1 MQMKKIYSLIAL
13 FAMIIASVSINA
25 QKYSPEEEATEIQPG
40 VQYLLRNASSNR
52 FATNGSAGTTA
63 QAVDDNSL
71 WVFEKTGKQVDG
83 YDTWR
88 IKNVGTGQY
97 WQKESP
103 KIMPEGTENG
113 AEGCYREDGFDI
125 HGYIGCN
132 AAWGSADNAMEVTIE
147 FASGADARTTG
158 AGSGDGFVI
167 CNAEVFSWSTD
178 GGATLANEGYYRL
191 DTQTSGVENFCFAPW
206 NVATK
211 WTIWTAHENT
221 PKDKLEILLE
231 EVASAELDFS
241 EDNIGTLPGLYAQET
256 VTAWNELYTRAQNS
270 VLQDLSDT
278 EYEALFKE
286 LTEGFAKIKTAVN
299 PVVEGYYYIVNGL
312 SAFEEQQGYKKAI
325 YGNSTTE
332 PRWKNWDQ
340 ADYAFLW
347 KFEPK
352 GEGWSVKNVL
362 YDSYM
367 HGAAETGNS
376 KPLSM
381 KTSTDRV
388 ITFTALGKG
397 MWNIKDNFSSASYHA
412 NGHGGGAGAGS
423 NLVTWNGGLE
433 SASAWQIVPVTD
445 QEYIQGAINAHAQIL
460 IKEKLS
466 GLIVEGGKL
475 YDNLFVSTVD
485 YDNPLVTEAADEHMI
500 NEEGNQFLYNRK
512 EGNEGRYAALIDGV
526 LGYKNE
532 EGKYQMKD
540 ADGQWTY
547 FHGCWSN
554 TVDKL
559 NGYSNYSKDFL
570 QVDFKKGVQKFVYRS
585 YCRADN
591 PNAQPSQVGVYVT
604 NDTTGYCTM
613 TDKWT
618 RIATIYPKKCV
629 AEEPYVSP
637 LFELDQEYR
646 YVRFVIESTY
656 NNVRYAC
663 YGEFNL
669 YPAET
674 DQTLS
679 QYYYADG
686 MKAAADKLK
695 EVNERVSAA
704 VEAGTATEAMIDE
717 LKAAIAAVKALYADP
732 TELKS
737 LIAEVPA
744 YIEKATVGENFGNI
758 KTQGSIDDLTNAYAA
773 ATEFSL
779 EGAVQKS
786 ALDAVTNSLKSAKYA
801 FLNDMVTPEAGKW
814 YTINNM
820 CTGEGKDAWINAAI
834 YATGVAEG
842 NKLSWSNEGL
852 DGKATGLWRFVP
864 VEDAEKPNT
873 VYIQNMATGMYIG
886 SEANDNKLSTAT
898 TLSTTPVPFVFTFVG
913 GDSTAIVPASN
924 TAKTG
929 LHAAAANKA
938 VVGWYYTDNTASLW
952 TFTEPELEGVAVPV
966 AEGLN
971 AKVLPFAVD
980 GLSDFNEYQFYAIAN
995 IEKDASGIYTI
1006 SLYEKDSFEA
1016 GEPFFVDVPRNEVVE
1031 GEDPI
1036 ESEILAYVPTDLT
1049 TTAGSSNGLVGV
1061 FANTTLLA
1069 GMGVVGADGEWTAS
1083 AEGATIGGQAGY
1095 IDVSK
1100 FTGAVDGVEIVKT
1113 IVIEGLND
1121 YTGVGSIDAE
1131 NGVKVVKGIFTV
1143 DGKAVSAPQKG
1154 LIYII
1159 NGKKVRF

>member
-13 FAMIIASVSINA
+13 FAMIIAPVSINA
-25 QKYSPEEEATEIQPG
+25 QKYSPEEEAIEIQEG
-40 VQYLLRNASSNR
+40 VKYILRNAATPTE
-52 FATNGSAGTTA
+52 FASTGTPGITS
-63 QAVDDNSL
+63 QVVDDDNL
-71 WVFEKTGKQVDG
+71 WMFEKTGNRVDD
-83 YDTWR
+83 YATWR
-88 IKNVGTGQY
+88 IKRVSTGLY

-103 KIMPEGTENG
+103 KIMPEGAQDG

-132 AAWGSADNAMEVTIE
+132 ATWGSAENAMEVTIE
-147 FASGADARTTG
+147 LADGGAPRTTG
-158 AGSGDGFVI
+158 ATTTGFVI
-167 CNAEVFSWSTD
+167 CNAEVFSWSQD
-178 GGATLANEGYYRL
+178 GGETLANQGYYRL
-191 DTQTSGVENFCFAPW
+191 EHQRGTEISFAPW
-206 NVATK
+206 NEGST
-211 WTIWTAHENT
+211 WTIWTAHENS

-241 EDNIGTLPGLYAQET
+241 EDNIGTLPGVYAQET
-256 VTAWNELYTRAQNS
+256 VTAWNELYTRAQNA
-270 VLQDLSDT
+270 VIQDLSDA
-278 EYEALFKE
+278 EYEAIFNE

-325 YGNSTTE
+325 YGNSTTD

-367 HGAAETGNS
+367 HGAAETGKS

-412 NGHGGGAGAGS
+412 NGHGGGAGTGS

-475 YDNLFVSTVD
+475 YDNLFVSTVN
-485 YDNPLVTEAADEHMI
+485 YDNPLVTKADDACMI

-512 EGNEGRYAALIDGV
+512 EGTEGRYAALIDGITESV
-526 LGYKNE
+526 KNE
-532 EGKYQMKD
+532 SGDYTNKD
-540 ADGQWTY
+540 ENDQWAY

-559 NGYSNYSKDFL
+559 NGYSDYSKDFL
-570 QVDFKKGVQKFVYRS
+570 QVDFQTNPAQKFVFRS
-585 YCRADN
+585 YRRAN
-591 PNAQPSQVGVYVT
+591 SSNAQPTQMGVYVT
-604 NDTTGYCTM
+604 NDTTGYCTR

-618 RIATIYPKKCV
+618 RVATIYPNTCNV
-629 AEEPYVSP
+629 NEPYVSP
-637 LFELDQEYR
+637 LFDLDQPYQ
-646 YVRFVIESTY
+646 YVRFVIENT
-656 NNVRYAC
+656 NNGVRYC
-663 YGEFNL
+663 TYSEFNL
-669 YPAET
+669 YPAEV

-695 EVNERVSAA
+695 EVNDRVSAA

-732 TELKS
+732 AELKS

-744 YIEKATVGENFGNI
+744 YIEKAMVGENFGNI
-758 KTQGSIDDLTNAYAA
+758 KTQGSIDDLTSAYAA

-786 ALDAVTNSLKSAKYA
+786 ALDAVTNTLKSAKYA

-834 YATGVAEG
+834 YATSVVEGV
-842 NKLSWSNEGL
+842 NLSWSNEGL
-852 DGKATGLWRFVP
+852 DGKATALWRFVP

-913 GDSTAIVPASN
+913 GDFTAIVPASN

-980 GLSDFNEYQFYAIAN
+980 GLSEFNDYKFYAISD
-995 IEKDASGIYTI
+995 IKTVDGVTTI

-1016 GEPFFVDVPRNEVVE
+1016 GEPFFVDVPRNEVGE
-1031 GEDPI
+1031 GEEPI

-1049 TTAGSSNGLVGV
+1049 TIAGSSNGLVGV

-1083 AEGATIGGQAGY
+1083 AEGATVGGQAGY
-1095 IDVSK
+1095 IDISK
-1100 FTGAVDGVEIVKT
+1100 FTAPVDGVVVAKT